1 VTGGGGV
8 EESVYIDI
16 GFEGCKE
23 KIKNWLIRAFV
34 VFLFTFD

>member
-1 VTGGGGV
+1 MF
-8 EESVYIDI
+8 DI

-34 VFLFTFD
+34 VFLFIRLIERVIAD